1 MPEVFH
7 IDKMANT
14 GIPLEIDGKT
24 FYACQITLRDQGRLQ
39 SVIRKIQPPPPKEED
54 VKKNLAGLPPETIT
68 ELVKDARK
76 AAAFWPSPITSQE
89 GLNIILGNEEGQ
101 KELIKASLGKKTQ
114 LSDSDIDSLMD
125 SMTFPMFM
133 RLAAIAISG
142 EDPETD
148 PKAQA
153 AS

>member
-1 MPEVFH
+1 MEVFH
-7 IDKMANT
+7 IDKMSNS
-14 GIPLEIDGKT
+14 GIPLDIDGT
-24 FYACQITLRDQGRLQ
+24 TYYACQITLRDQGRLQ

-68 ELVKDARK
+68 ELVKDARR
-76 AAAFWPSPITSQE
+76 AANFWPSPITSQE
-89 GLNIILGNEEGQ
+89 GLNVILGNEEGQ
-101 KELIKASLGKKTQ
+101 KELIKASLGKKVHLT
-114 LSDSDIDSLMD
+114 DADIESLMD
-125 SMTFPMFM
+125 KMTFPMFM

-148 PKAQA
+148 PKAMA